1 MNQTC
6 QLKIGHKAP
15 NGIRYKKAQSKKVA
29 RKVIYSMNKYNFCL
43 RYTSLLLAGMSIDNF
58 ETEIMRITNKNDQH
72 NAANNNSIEVKNF
85 TKSYGNM
92 TAVDNISFNVEKG
105 TIFAFLGPNGAGKST
120 TINTLCTIQEK
131 TTGEM
136 RINGNDVTTQKDKVR
151 NDIGIVFQESTLDA
165 KLTVEE
171 NLRLH
176 CDFYNVPKDEVASR
190 IDFVLDLVDI
200 ASRKRAQT
208 GSLSGGM
215 KRRVEIARGLVHFPK
230 VLFLDEPTTG
240 LDPQTRAN
248 VWDYIL
254 KLQKQKHI
262 TIFLTT
268 HYMEEA
274 EICNKVAIIDQGR
287 IIAHDTPQ
295 NLKNR
300 YTTTTMKITTQ
311 DSGSL
316 IKYLMAHS
324 INHKQEDGQVIIH
337 ADRVAQVLAIA
348 SEFKG
353 SIEDIEINKGTLN
366 DVFLAITGKEI
377 RE

>member
-1 MNQTC
+1 MTNYAILRTANLSKQ
-6 QLKIGHKAP
+6 
-15 NGIRYKKAQSKKVA
+15 YKN
-29 RKVIYSMNKYNFCL
+29 RW
-43 RYTSLLLAGMSIDNF
+43 
-58 ETEIMRITNKNDQH
+58 
-72 NAANNNSIEVKNF
+72 AANDINLEVF
-85 TKSYGNM
+85 RGD
-92 TAVDNISFNVEKG
+92 VFG
-105 TIFAFLGPNGAGKST
+105 FLGPNGAGKST

-131 TTGEM
+131 TAGEM

-176 CDFYNVPKDEVASR
+176 CDFYNVPKTDVTSR

-200 ASRKRAQT
+200 ASRKKSQT

-254 KLQKQKHI
+254 KLQKQKNI

-274 EICNKVAIIDQGR
+274 EICNKVAIIDQGI
-287 IIAHDTPQ
+287 IIAHDTPH
-295 NLKNR
+295 NLKKK
-300 YTTTTMKITTQ
+300 YTTTTMKITST
-311 DSGSL
+311 DNERL
-316 IKYLMAHS
+316 LKYLADRTIKHRQ
-324 INHKQEDGQVIIH
+324 IDGQIIIH
-337 ADRVAQVLAIA
+337 ANRVDEVLAIA